1 MRMRYKPWATRELD
15 ACPFFVRSPG
25 QCLGKWHDLFARR
38 QPVELELG
46 CGKGLFLA
54 ALAPAN
60 PDVNYIGVD
69 LKDTV
74 LGPAKRILE
83 AAYREAG
90 RTPDNVILTAM
101 NIERIA
107 EDMNHQ
113 DEVRRIYINFCNPWP
128 KPKHH
133 KRRLTHPRQL
143 ESYKKILSPGGEIVF
158 KTDDDALFADTLGY
172 LAECGFEVTETTYD
186 LHAENRPDDILTEH
200 EIFFLEKGIKI
211 KQLKAV
217 LRGGKNGQA

>member
-15 ACPFFVRSPG
+15 ACPYFVRHPEQS
-25 QCLGKWHDLFARR
+25 LGKWCGLFARR

-54 ALAPAN
+54 SLAPAN
-60 PDVNYIGVD
+60 PQVNYIGID
-69 LKDTV
+69 MKDTV
-74 LGPAKRILE
+74 LGPARRNLE
-83 AAYREAG
+83 DAYREAG
-90 RTPDNVILTAM
+90 REPDNIVLTAM

-107 EDMNHQ
+107 EDMNR
-113 DEVRRIYINFCNPWP
+113 DDAVRRIYINFCNPWP

-143 ESYKKILSPGGEIVF
+143 ESYKKILLPGGELVF
-158 KTDDDALFADTLGY
+158 KTDDDALFADTQGY
-172 LAECGFEVTETTYD
+172 LDECGFEVTEKTYD

-200 EIFFLEKGIKI
+200 EIMFLEKGIQI

-217 LRGGKNGQA
+217 LRPEIPPQD

>member
-15 ACPFFVRSPG
+15 ACPYFVRHPEQS
-25 QCLGKWHDLFARR
+25 LGKWCGLFARR

-54 ALAPAN
+54 SLAPAN
-60 PDVNYIGVD
+60 PQVNYIGID
-69 LKDTV
+69 MKDTV
-74 LGPAKRILE
+74 LGPARRNLE
-83 AAYREAG
+83 DAYREAG
-90 RTPDNVILTAM
+90 REPDNIVLTAM

-107 EDMNHQ
+107 EDMNR
-113 DEVRRIYINFCNPWP
+113 DDAVRRIYINFCNPWP

-143 ESYKKILSPGGEIVF
+143 ESYKKILLPGGEIVF

-172 LAECGFEVTETTYD
+172 LDECGFEVTEKTYD

-200 EIFFLEKGIKI
+200 EIMFLEKGIQI

-217 LRGGKNGQA
+217 LRPEKSAQD